1 MAKPEV
7 AQTEAAKRILAH
19 HTSPQEAGR
28 DAVTFDGE
36 QGGEGGG
43 GPQREFRDARDI
55 THPHQLNKLLS
66 LQSVPCSR
74 GAHFVIESHRGCLND
89 RDTTLDAERRSSL
102 QGILKPPSPA
112 TSPALQ
118 GVRPG

>member
-1 MAKPEV
+1 MTDDTP
-7 AQTEAAKRILAH
+7 LPFDL
-19 HTSPQEAGR
+19 S
-28 DAVTFDGE
+28 AVRRKKLTV
-36 QGGEGGG
+36 
-43 GPQREFRDARDI
+43 
-55 THPHQLNKLLS
+55 QLNKLLS
-66 LQSVPCSR
+66 LQSVPCNR
-74 GAHFVIESHRGCLND
+74 GAYFGIESHRGCLND